1 MLPAIVLAS
10 ASPARLQLLRNV
22 GIEPAVVVS
31 DIDETA
37 MVAAHNWQS
46 AEEIA
51 GGLAVAKAEHVGT
64 RLLEPEVV
72 VIGCDS
78 MMEFQGHLH
87 GKPGDAAAARH
98 RLAEMSGGS
107 GFLHT
112 GHHVI
117 YNSANGRRTA
127 SAVTSTEVVFHEL
140 TEAEIDAYVATGEPL
155 HVAGAYTL
163 DSLGG
168 PFIKEIHGDPSNVIG
183 LSLPTL
189 RHLFAE
195 VGIAWD
201 LVLRTVAARQA
212 G

>member
-1 MLPAIVLAS
+1 MAPVRLGQILMLPAIVLAS

-37 MVAAHNWQS
+37 MVAAHKWKT

-51 GGLAVAKAEHVGT
+51 GGLAVAKAEHVAT
-64 RLLEPEVV
+64 TLLEPEVV
-72 VIGCDS
+72 IIGCDS
-78 MMEFQGHLH
+78 MMEFDGHLH

-117 YNSANGRRTA
+117 HNSAQGKRTA
-127 SAVTSTEVVFHEL
+127 SAVTSTEVVF
-140 TEAEIDAYVATGEPL
+140 TN
-155 HVAGAYTL
+155 
-163 DSLGG
+163 SLR
-168 PFIKEIHGDPSNVIG
+168 PKSMRTSPPVNHCMWPAPTHWIRSVVRSSKKSMAIH
-183 LSLPTL
+183 
-189 RHLFAE
+189 RM
-195 VGIAWD
+195 
-201 LVLRTVAARQA
+201 
-212 G
+212 